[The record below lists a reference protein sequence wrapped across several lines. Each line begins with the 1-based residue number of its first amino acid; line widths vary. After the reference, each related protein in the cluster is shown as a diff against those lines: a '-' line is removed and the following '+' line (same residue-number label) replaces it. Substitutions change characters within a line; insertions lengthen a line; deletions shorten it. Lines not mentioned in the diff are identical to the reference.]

1 MVRYGVDEVDD
12 TDEEGERVMGVRF
25 VNVRELKNKTSAVLL
40 SAQGGQHV
48 IVTFRG
54 KPYALIRKF
63 AEEELEDFILANHP
77 EFQEAVRKSRQE
89 NLRGETVDL
98 RTYIRQRDRKSR
110 KVHRTSQQA
119 RAARA

>member
-1 MVRYGVDEVDD
+1 MIDSVDD
-12 TDEEGERVMGVRF
+12 LDGKGGAQMGVSF
-25 VNVRELKNKTSAVLL
+25 VNVRELKNKTSAVLQ

-77 EFQEAVRKSRQE
+77 DFQEAVRKSRQE

-98 RTYIRQRDRKSR
+98 RTFIRERKRKCR
-110 KVHRTSQQA
+110 KVHRPAKQA
-119 RAARA
+119 CAARA